1 MTRRPPRPTR
11 TDTLFPSP
19 TLFRSL
25 VFGRQLHGRAD
36 AFVVF
41 HGEDARSHDRK
52 PMGCRPPLR
61 GSGLS
66 GWALPARA
74 LAVGGEERV
83 PPGTL
88 AGAVVEA
95 PGQVTADLPT
105 AHQRRD
111 AALGPDAELLE
122 VVVGSAERRVG
133 KEGGR

>member
-1 MTRRPPRPTR
+1 
-11 TDTLFPSP
+11 
-19 TLFRSL
+19 
-25 VFGRQLHGRAD
+25 
-36 AFVVF
+36 
-41 HGEDARSHDRK
+41 
-52 PMGCRPPLR
+52 MGCRPPLQ

-66 GWALPARA
+66 GWTLPARA

-111 AALGPDAELLE
+111 APLGPVAALLE
-122 VVVGSAERRVG
+122 VDVDAVRTRDHTPLRGRPPGGAGCPIQEVG
-133 KEGGR
+133 